1 MPRIR
6 VHVINNGV
14 DASRFLEPP
23 ALQVEK
29 SAPTIITAGGIK
41 PRKGTLQLVEALAV
55 VRERLPSVQCLIM
68 GNPGIGSAYTNLVQ
82 RRITELNLADNVR
95 IMGFVEDDLMRAWFA
110 AADVC
115 ALPAMNDG
123 MWFEGFGLVLLEAGA
138 AGTAVVGTDGCGVA
152 DAIEDGVSGLIVSQA
167 NVAEELPRALLE
179 LLEDPGK
186 SRAHGRGGSG
196 AGAEPDLGGGDG
208 SGCRAVRAG
217 AAIASAAALFR
228 PF

>member
-14 DASRFLEPP
+14 DAPRFLDPP

-68 GNPGIGSAYTNLVQ
+68 GNPGIGSAYSDLVQ

-179 LLEDPGK
+179 LLEDPAK
-186 SRAHGRGGSG
+186 AARM
-196 AGAEPDLGGGDG
+196 
-208 SGCRAVRAG
+208 G
-217 AAIASAAALFR
+217 AAGRERAQSQSWHAVTDQVVALYEQALR
-228 PF
+228 